1 MENVKFT
8 YIFKREHEIS
18 WVAEAASDF
27 ALGPLPL
34 HIHAPLLEDYA
45 GGKIWEAN
53 FRYVTLPLSWSLY
66 SFFYVLFF
74 KYTIVN

>member
-1 MENVKFT
+1 MQNSLTFLRQNTKF
-8 YIFKREHEIS
+8 HE
-18 WVAEAASDF
+18 WQAASDF
-27 ALGPLPL
+27 ALRPLPL

-45 GGKIWEAN
+45 GGKIREAN